1 MFFPKAKLYFSSIL
15 VFFVVFIS
23 VPNALSQK
31 YSAQTCIEM
40 WKDKKQYPQQEI
52 INDLF
57 FNFDSVK
64 AITNL
69 KYFEDYALKK
79 SDPEI
84 MANALIYKTYYI
96 IRIFKLDENFD
107 ALTAEILQ
115 TIKKAYPLKDDNLIA
130 WLYFLYAE
138 INLRKDRVEESLFFN
153 LKATEIFEKLP
164 YEAFP
169 EKSNI
174 YHSITRALFFGRDYE
189 QAILYGLKCE
199 DALKVERKMIS
210 PTRIYNCDYM
220 IVSYLSLKKTKKAE
234 HYIGELRKVID
245 SFKFGTYNS
254 NEIWRGVY
262 FSYYGQLELQKGNH
276 ATALDYFYK
285 ALDLVEANN
294 DTSNIISVKTNI
306 GKVLYEQNFGAKAL
320 NEWLEVLKISEQYV
334 TENPQSRTQLVN
346 ILRLLADYYHV
357 IGNNDEAYRFNVA
370 YNRHSDMLEEQVQN
384 ASVKVAKIKLRNE
397 FLYNELE
404 RYSSDL
410 KTEKTLRLVI
420 LLISVLIIVSIL
432 YVLFTTR
439 KQNQLKN
446 EMKEIEHSIVK
457 ENLLNAEKK
466 VQDFK
471 KLVTAKNN
479 LISELSAT
487 LPDEL
492 SKTAKDKLRKY
503 TILTDEDWNEF
514 RLDFSKTHPMFF
526 SILKNYSSDFTPAM
540 LRLSAL
546 IFLELSNE
554 EIANSL
560 GIDKASVSRSI
571 RRLRTVLKLNADED
585 LLTWLQ
591 LYYSAETAKI

>member
-1 MFFPKAKLYFSSIL
+1 MLFPKVQKHFFRIL
-15 VFFVVFIS
+15 VFFFVFFS
-23 VPNALSQK
+23 VTNAYSQK

-79 SDPEI
+79 SDPKI
-84 MANALIYKTYYI
+84 KANALIYKTYYI
-96 IRIFKLDENFD
+96 LRIFKLDENFD

-115 TIKKAYPLKDDNLIA
+115 TIRTIYPLKDDNLVA

-189 QAILYGLKCE
+189 QAIVYGLKCE
-199 DALKVERKMIS
+199 DALKVEQKMIS
-210 PTRIYNCDYM
+210 PTRIYNCDYLV
-220 IVSYLSLKKTKKAE
+220 ISYMSLRKTKEAE

-245 SFKFGTYNS
+245 SFKFGTDNS

-262 FSYYGQLELQKGNH
+262 FSYYGQLELQKGNYEN
-276 ATALDYFYK
+276 ALDYFYK
-285 ALDLVEANN
+285 ALALVGPNG
-294 DTSNIISVKTNI
+294 DTSNIISVKTHI
-306 GKVLYEQNFGAKAL
+306 GKVLYEQNLGAKAL
-320 NEWLEVLKISEQYV
+320 NEWLEALKISEQYV

-346 ILRLLADYYHV
+346 ILRFIADYYHET
-357 IGNNDEAYRFNVA
+357 GNDEQAYRYNVA
-370 YNRHSDMLEEQVQN
+370 YNRHKDILEEQVQN

-397 FLYNELE
+397 FLYNELD

-439 KQNQLKN
+439 KQNQLKT

-479 LISELSAT
+479 MISELSAT

-492 SKTAKDKLRKY
+492 SKIAKDKLRKY

-546 IFLELSNE
+546 IFMELSNE

-560 GIDKASVSRSI
+560 GIDKASVARSI
-571 RRLRTVLKLNADED
+571 RRLRTVLKLNTDEE
-585 LLTWLQ
+585 LATWLQ
-591 LYYSAETAKI
+591 MYYSAETAKI

>member
-1 MFFPKAKLYFSSIL
+1 M
-15 VFFVVFIS
+15 
-23 VPNALSQK
+23 
-31 YSAQTCIEM
+31 
-40 WKDKKQYPQQEI
+40 
-52 INDLF
+52 
-57 FNFDSVK
+57 
-64 AITNL
+64 
-69 KYFEDYALKK
+69 
-79 SDPEI
+79 
-84 MANALIYKTYYI
+84 
-96 IRIFKLDENFD
+96 
-107 ALTAEILQ
+107 
-115 TIKKAYPLKDDNLIA
+115 
-130 WLYFLYAE
+130 YAE
-138 INLRKDRVEESLFFN
+138 INLRNDRVEESLFFN

-334 TENPQSRTQLVN
+334 TDNPQSRTQLVN

-370 YNRHSDMLEEQVQN
+370 YNRHSDILEEQVQN

-439 KQNQLKN
+439 KQNQLKT

-479 LISELSAT
+479 MISELSAT

-560 GIDKASVSRSI
+560 GIDKASVARSI

-585 LLTWLQ
+585 IPTWLQ
-591 LYYSAETAKI
+591 LFYSAETAKV

>member
-1 MFFPKAKLYFSSIL
+1 MLFPKVQKHFFHIL
-15 VFFVVFIS
+15 FFFFVFFS
-23 VPNALSQK
+23 VTNAYSQK
-31 YSAQTCIEM
+31 FSAQTCIEM

-57 FNFDSVK
+57 FNFDSVQ

-79 SDPEI
+79 SDPKI
-84 MANALIYKTYYI
+84 KANALIYKTYYI

-115 TIKKAYPLKDDNLIA
+115 TIRTIYPLKDDNLVA

-199 DALKVERKMIS
+199 DALKVEQKMIS
-210 PTRIYNCDYM
+210 PTRIYNCDYLV
-220 IVSYLSLKKTKKAE
+220 ISYMSLRKTKEAE

-245 SFKFGTYNS
+245 SFKFGTDNS

-262 FSYYGQLELQKGNH
+262 FSYYGQLELQKGNYEN
-276 ATALDYFYK
+276 ALDYFYK
-285 ALDLVEANN
+285 ALALVGSNG

-306 GKVLYEQNFGAKAL
+306 GKVLYEQNLKLKAL
-320 NEWLEVLKISEQYV
+320 NEWLEALKISEQYV

-346 ILRLLADYYHV
+346 ILRFIADYYHET
-357 IGNNDEAYRFNVA
+357 GNYEQAYRYNVA
-370 YNRHSDMLEEQVQN
+370 YNRHKDILEEQVQN

-420 LLISVLIIVSIL
+420 LLISVLIIISIL

-439 KQNQLKN
+439 KQNQLKT

-479 LISELSAT
+479 MISELSAT

-546 IFLELSNE
+546 IFMELSNE

-560 GIDKASVSRSI
+560 GIDKASVARSI
-571 RRLRTVLKLNADED
+571 RRLRTVLKLNTDEE
-585 LLTWLQ
+585 LATWLQ
-591 LYYSAETAKI
+591 MYYSAETAKI